1 MYYSLPSYGLNQS
14 GDPFTPALNSTA
26 KTTREQRIYIYRQR
40 CVGKTYKKLATEVGI
55 SSQGTISVCK
65 SINEKINRLKHV
77 VSNEH
82 KAAKRL
88 NLNIWEYRKIYT
100 Q

>member
-1 MYYSLPSYGLNQS
+1 MYYILPGYGLSQS
-14 GDPFTPALNSTA
+14 GDPFTPVLNSTT

-40 CVGKTYKKLATEVGI
+40 RAGKTYKELATEVGLT
-55 SSQGTISVCK
+55 SQGTISVCK
-65 SINEKINRLKHV
+65 RIDEKIHELKHV

>member
-1 MYYSLPSYGLNQS
+1 MYYTLPSYGLSQS
-14 GDPFTPALNSTA
+14 GDPFTPSLNSIA
-26 KTTREQRIYIYRQR
+26 KTTRKQRIYIYRQR
-40 CVGKTYKKLATEVGI
+40 RLGKTYKQLATEVGLT
-55 SSQGTISVCK
+55 SQGTITVCK
-65 SINEKINRLKHV
+65 SINEKIDRLKHV
-77 VSNEH
+77 VNNEY